1 MLLSHAFNGVGYF
14 AHFDNMEN
22 FKIITRS
29 EAVKRIADF
38 FNAYD
43 GVLQYI
49 GILFETRIECNK
61 FLDEVKTEIL
71 KTHSKAKIWNKI
83 SIQKYNNGKRILVV
97 NTYNADGSYSEY
109 IPDIN
114 LSQIYVDAMCYEK
127 YKNVVKQCI
136 ESQSSLKQE
145 YIENFEIVDD
155 ISLSDEVDDYTDVKR
170 DFNKILNK
178 LNRLDNDIYN
188 SLIHFE
194 IERNDFDLVYDTREY
209 INKCIKNIKK
219 LSFLNKEN

>member
-1 MLLSHAFNGVGYF
+1 
-14 AHFDNMEN
+14 MEN
-22 FKIITRS
+22 FKLITRS

-49 GILFETRIECNK
+49 GILFESRIDCNK
-61 FLDEVKTEIL
+61 FLDEVKTAIL

-83 SIQKYNNGKRILVV
+83 SIQKYNNDKRILVV
-97 NTYNADGSYSEY
+97 NTYNAENPYSEY
-109 IPDIN
+109 IPGVN
-114 LSQIYVDAMCYEK
+114 LSQIYVDTLCCEK
-127 YKNVVKQCI
+127 YKDVVKQCI
-136 ESQSSLKQE
+136 ESQSPLDSE

-155 ISLSDEVDDYTDVKR
+155 ISLSDEVDNYTDIER
-170 DFNKILNK
+170 DFKKILNK

-209 INKCIKNIKK
+209 IKKCIKNINK